1 MKQFLTVFKFELR
14 GQLQSKVFRV
24 ITILLLV
31 VIVLTLN
38 VGRLEA
44 LLGDSLDSLKKD
56 DEATKIAVCNK
67 SEMDTE
73 ALVETFKMFFG
84 EGYEFS
90 VTKDDNLEKQV
101 EKGDV
106 DTAIIIETPLKY
118 KYIVETVGMFD
129 ADQQI
134 IEQVL
139 ITNYRYSYL
148 QNAGLTAE
156 QITAA
161 LEAGTESDVVV
172 TGKDQTQS
180 FAYTYAI
187 IMILYMVL
195 LLYGQFVASS
205 VAGEKS
211 SRCMEVL
218 ITSAKPMNLMFGKVL
233 GSGSAGLLQLVLIL
247 GTTVGCYQLNKNTL
261 DNEMIVS
268 LFGMPVSVAIY
279 SIVFFILGYFIYAFM
294 FGAAGSLASRAED
307 LGALVMPINVIF
319 IFAFM
324 VAIFTMTSGN
334 VDGIFVTVCS
344 FLPTFAPM
352 LMLVRICMGTVAVWE
367 IALSIA
373 IQIATIIL
381 LGIGCAKVYRAGV
394 LLYGNSPKFKDIWKI
409 LTTKQE

>member
-1 MKQFLTVFKFELR
+1 MVTSTSRWQ
-14 GQLQSKVFRV
+14 
-24 ITILLLV
+24 
-31 VIVLTLN
+31 
-38 VGRLEA
+38 
-44 LLGDSLDSLKKD
+44 
-56 DEATKIAVCNK
+56 VC
-67 SEMDTE
+67 
-73 ALVETFKMFFG
+73 
-84 EGYEFS
+84 
-90 VTKDDNLEKQV
+90 
-101 EKGDV
+101 
-106 DTAIIIETPLKY
+106 I
-118 KYIVETVGMFD
+118 
-129 ADQQI
+129 
-134 IEQVL
+134 
-139 ITNYRYSYL
+139 
-148 QNAGLTAE
+148 
-156 QITAA
+156 
-161 LEAGTESDVVV
+161 
-172 TGKDQTQS
+172 
-180 FAYTYAI
+180 
-187 IMILYMVL
+187 
-195 LLYGQFVASS
+195 
-205 VAGEKS
+205 
-211 SRCMEVL
+211 
-218 ITSAKPMNLMFGKVL
+218 